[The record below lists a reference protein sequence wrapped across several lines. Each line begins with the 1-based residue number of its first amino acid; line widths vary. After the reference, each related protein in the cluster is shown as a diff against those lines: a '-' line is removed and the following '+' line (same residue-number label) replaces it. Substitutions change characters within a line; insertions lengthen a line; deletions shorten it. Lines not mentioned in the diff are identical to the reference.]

1 MKDPHPLPYVTAL
14 PKSPHLNIIKDIV
27 ENLVLRD
34 AKRWVVIIGVGADV
48 DDAIHVQIEVIKLWN
63 LQ

>member
-1 MKDPHPLPYVTAL
+1 MKDPSFHMTAL
-14 PKSPHLNIIKDIV
+14 SKLPHLNIIEDVV

-34 AKRWVVIIGVGADV
+34 AKRWVVIIGVGTDV